1 MLSFFPTP
9 YPDELWYSVLCRY
22 HIRSGNSKKATTL
35 KELFDK
41 KNHAAIG
48 NFFPNNSI
56 HDVYAQ
62 LPKDVFS
69 IRNIVLDHT
78 LFRYFTR
85 IYAYNKKNEMLN
97 KIENGMSETPTHI
110 WKASKS
116 LPEIRYCPI
125 CKKEDELEYGE
136 SYWHLEHQ
144 LPLVYTCRKHG
155 CELIRYKLAKR
166 NQLNETFILP
176 GDVEGGEKI
185 EEVLGPRKCK
195 EELARTIYDYQ
206 YLPLEVGQT
215 HGHNNLFIELVNQGY
230 GRGSRDVNITIDS
243 EKVYQDLCKYFGE
256 PFIQKIFGEHIQSAI
271 FLRIK
276 NWKLMSPDRYAVLA
290 VFLGQSANT
299 TFSEKPIRNNL
310 SEQIKELKSTGI
322 IYQKKYVAD
331 QLGVKTHQLDKL
343 VKDNGIDPFWV
354 QIDTKKRTEVLRM
367 YLTHE
372 EKKLIEEYTQI
383 NNFPNMSC
391 FVRHCVMEFIEN
403 KKTFNKKNGV

>member
-22 HIRSGNSKKATTL
+22 HIRSGNSKKATTF
-35 KELFDK
+35 KELLDK

-48 NFFPNNSI
+48 NFYPNNSI
-56 HDVYAQ
+56 YDVHNQ

-78 LFRYFTR
+78 LFQYFTR
-85 IYAYNKKNEMLN
+85 IYTYNKKNEMLN

-116 LPEIRYCPI
+116 MPEIKYCPI
-125 CKKEDELEYGE
+125 CKEEDEREYGE

-144 LPLVYTCRKHG
+144 LPLVYTCRKHS
-155 CELIRYKLAKR
+155 CELISYKLARR
-166 NQLNETFILP
+166 NWLNETFILP
-176 GDVEGGEKI
+176 GDIKDGGKI
-185 EEVLGPRKCK
+185 EEELCPKKCK

-215 HGHNNLFIELVNQGY
+215 HGHNNLFIELINQGY
-230 GRGSRDVNITIDS
+230 GIGTRDVNVTINS
-243 EKVYQDLCKYFGE
+243 AKIYKDLCKHFGE

-271 FLRIK
+271 FHRIK

-290 VFLGQSANT
+290 VFLGQSASI
-299 TFSEKPIRNNL
+299 TFSKEPIRNSL

-322 IYQKKYVAD
+322 TYQKKYVAD
-331 QLGVKTHQLDKL
+331 QLGVKVHQLDKL
-343 VKDNGIDPFWV
+343 AKDNGIDPFWV
-354 QIDTKKRTEVLRM
+354 QADTKKKTEMLKM
-367 YLTHE
+367 YLTPE
-372 EKKLIEEYTQI
+372 EKKIIEEYTQI
-383 NNFPNMSC
+383 YNFPNMSC
-391 FVRHCVMEFIEN
+391 FVRHCVMEFIGNYE
-403 KKTFNKKNGV
+403 TFNKKNGV